1 MNSLEVRKILLQMTC
16 ASTPS
21 VFRTASCI
29 ERGGIALSSEVLN
42 DVSFLTSRSTLTSS
56 ALPHLIYF
64 LSPFLKRAGLMCC
77 SLVSLA
83 MFLLSVL
90 PI

>member
-1 MNSLEVRKILLQMTC
+1 MNSLEIRKIFLQMTC

-21 VFRTASCI
+21 VFRAASCI

-42 DVSFLTSRSTLTSS
+42 DVLLSFLMSRSTLTSS

-64 LSPFLKRAGLMCC
+64 LSPFC
-77 SLVSLA
+77 
-83 MFLLSVL
+83 
-90 PI
+90 